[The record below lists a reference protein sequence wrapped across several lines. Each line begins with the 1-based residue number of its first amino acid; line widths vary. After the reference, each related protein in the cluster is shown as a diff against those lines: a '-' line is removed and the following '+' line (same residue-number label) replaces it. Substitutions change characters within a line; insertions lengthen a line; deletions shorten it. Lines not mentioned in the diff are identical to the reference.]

1 MSKRILSLLALLAIL
16 SLRILP
22 ASASGP
28 SIHDLL
34 AGRPFKP
41 IDVNAFS
48 PQLYPAAS
56 PMSPAPGPALAED
69 EARAA
74 LAGYAVEEFPH
85 DADAQLGML
94 AFFEDERAREVIPSP
109 SLRAGFAALKGTP
122 GEPVQDYIL
131 HAQTPSGSPV
141 YTANSLRFGPLAF
154 GQATAMSYLNM
165 GTKERTILFNSRYQY
180 ENPFLFSGLM
190 AHEALHAD
198 GKDGFY
204 EELTNTVVQYLV
216 YLHQLARH
224 PALAQV
230 NTELTRRGNSD
241 LLALLN
247 SGDDDHLGLYH
258 SNGSRPVAAGS
269 TLLSSNMMDY
279 WLWQTQNPSGPGFYH
294 FADTPGSPLLA
305 DVLAPIHN
313 PDQPACP
320 GSSYNRAL
328 LDCLDEDLASIS
340 NIDLLAAANALRLN
354 ASPPPGWQTLHARDS
369 LPFYTFLA
377 FQQR

>member
-1 MSKRILSLLALLAIL
+1 MSKRILSLLALLVIL

-22 ASASGP
+22 ASANSGP
-28 SIHDLL
+28 SIQDLL

-56 PMSPAPGPALAED
+56 AMLPAAGPALTE
-69 EARAA
+69 EQARAA
-74 LAGYAVEEFPH
+74 LASYAAEEFPH
-85 DADAQLGML
+85 DADAQAGML
-94 AFFEDERAREVIPSP
+94 ALFEDDRAREVIPSP
-109 SLRAGFAALKGTP
+109 TLRAGFAALKGTP
-122 GEPVQDYIL
+122 GEPVLDYIL
-131 HAQTPSGSPV
+131 HALTPSGSPV

-154 GQATAMSYLNM
+154 GQATAMSYLHT

-180 ENPFLFSGLM
+180 ESPFLFSGLI

-216 YLHQLARH
+216 YLHQIARH

-230 NTELTRRGNSD
+230 NTELTRRGNTD

-247 SGDDDHLGLYH
+247 SGEDDHLGLYH

-269 TLLSSNMMDY
+269 TLPSTNMMDY
-279 WLWQTQNPSGPGFYH
+279 WLWQTQQPGGPAFYH

-305 DVLAPIHN
+305 DVLAPIHS

-320 GSSYNRAL
+320 GSSYDRAL
-328 LDCLDEDLASIS
+328 LDCLDENLASIS
-340 NIDLLAAANALRLN
+340 SIDLLAAANALKLN
-354 ASPPPGWQTLHARDS
+354 ASPPPGWQS
-369 LPFYTFLA
+369 LPYSTFLA